1 MEAGYDYL
9 LFRPRLQQR
18 FFRAA
23 GISLFITGTVLLAA
37 SIAYFAYA
45 YKARSDLGSLNAVT
59 TSSSA
64 ASGIVAPAVSNT
76 DIAASSA
83 TALGSSAVV
92 VPSLSVPTF
101 APGGEATLGELAQAR
116 TQRLAPAFQGE
127 PIPRFSVVE
136 GLPKTAPPPVASVE
150 QPVSTV
156 EQPVSLGMP
165 PQLEISSSAIAAQ
178 QLYPGE
184 AIKATYWS
192 NPLEYEPASYV
203 EEYLIQGFRP
213 IDPFLTAP
221 VGTLPAP
228 THIVIPSIGVDSD
241 VEGLEVVDVGDSR
254 AYVTPKNIVGHI
266 PQEANPGE
274 RGGAWFFG
282 HLESPLAGEGNVF
295 YSLPKIPDLLRRG
308 EDVYTIVDNGSVTY
322 LYQITEAFVI
332 SADEL
337 RIDYAYLQQLKPEF
351 ALLDPE
357 GSNIHLVVCVPRLV
371 YDHRLVVSGKLVG
384 IRE

>member
-9 LFRPRLQQR
+9 LFKPRLQQR

-45 YKARSDLGSLNAVT
+45 YKARSDLGSLNAVA
-59 TSSSA
+59 TSPSA
-64 ASGIVAPAVSNT
+64 ASGIVAPAVSKT

-83 TALGSSAVV
+83 TALGSSTIV
-92 VPSLSVPTF
+92 VPPLSPPTF

-116 TQRLAPAFQGE
+116 TQLLAPASQGE
-127 PIPRFSVVE
+127 PVPQFSAVE
-136 GLPKTAPPPVASVE
+136 SLPKTAPPPVA
-150 QPVSTV
+150 TV
-156 EQPVSLGMP
+156 EQPASLEMP
-165 PQLEISSSAIAAQ
+165 PPPEISSSAIAAQ

-192 NPLEYEPASYV
+192 NPLEYEPASYI

-213 IDPFLTAP
+213 IDPFLIPP

-228 THIVIPSIGVDSD
+228 THIIIPSIRVDSE
-241 VEGLEVVDVGDSR
+241 VEGLEIVDVGDSR
-254 AYVTPKNIVGHI
+254 AYVTPKHIVGHI
-266 PQEANPGE
+266 PELANPGE
-274 RGGAWFFG
+274 QGSTWFFG

-308 EDVYTIVDNGSVTY
+308 EDVYTMVAAGSVTY
-322 LYQITEAFVI
+322 LYQITEAFVVHQ
-332 SADEL
+332 DDL
-337 RIDYAYLQQLKPEF
+337 RMDYGYLQQLKPEF
-351 ALLDPE
+351 AQLDP
-357 GSNIHLVVCVPRLV
+357 GGANIHLVACVPKLV